1 MAEDQ
6 PAEDSELNSLES
18 PDTGANTSG
27 TPEDSSPADDKD
39 KKSKPREKLS
49 PAKRIRGLITH
60 LNIYLLLFILIV
72 VIVAGFTL
80 VSIQRNKKEA
90 APTTIST
97 QTLSADELKK
107 LNSSDTSVGD
117 PKQTL
122 TIASNAI
129 FSGKVLIRDSLDIA
143 GGLKVGG
150 PLNLPGLT
158 VSGTATFDQIQA
170 NKLTVASDTNIQG
183 QLTAL
188 KGITVTGGGSF
199 GGPISAPQI
208 TVQSFQLTGDLQLNR
223 HIDAG
228 GTTPGKA
235 NGGALGSGG
244 TASIS
249 GTDTAGT
256 ITINTGGSPAAGCF
270 VTITFTQK
278 FNATPHVVV
287 TPIGSAGAGLNYYV
301 NRSNNDFSLCATNSA
316 PAGANFSFDYV
327 AID

>member
-1 MAEDQ
+1 MAEEQ
-6 PAEDSELNSLES
+6 PAENTEMNSLEGPDPGTASSGAPENNDS
-18 PDTGANTSG
+18 PKVSAPKQKISLT
-27 TPEDSSPADDKD
+27 
-39 KKSKPREKLS
+39 
-49 PAKRIRGLITH
+49 KRVRLLITH

-72 VIVAGFTL
+72 VIVVGFTL

-90 APTTIST
+90 SPTTIAT
-97 QTLSADELKK
+97 QSLTADDLKK
-107 LNSSDTSVGD
+107 LNSGDVTVGD
-117 PKQTL
+117 AKQTL
-122 TIASNAI
+122 SIESNAI
-129 FSGKVLIRDSLDIA
+129 FAGKVLIRESLDIA
-143 GGLKVGG
+143 GSLKVGG

-158 VSGTATFDQIQA
+158 VAGTATFDQIQA

-199 GGPISAPQI
+199 GGPLSAPQI

-228 GTTPGKA
+228 GTTPGKT
-235 NGGALGSGG
+235 NGNALGSGG

-256 ITINTGGSPAAGCF
+256 VSINTGGSPAVGCF
-270 VTITFTQK
+270 VTVTFVQK
-278 FNATPHVVV
+278 FNATPHIAV
-287 TPIGSAGAGLNYYV
+287 TPIGSAAAGLNYYI
-301 NRSNNDFSLCATNSA
+301 NRSNSDFSICTTNSA
-316 PAGANFSFDYV
+316 PGGANFSFDYV